1 MGIWGLIGELPVA
14 SGVRVVAEVNGEKPR
29 REDQRNSV
37 LLGAIWQPWSS
48 KNIWFDA
55 GVRRGLSAGVADWQ
69 FTLGL
74 TFGFSVSSLNR

>member
-1 MGIWGLIGELPVA
+1 
-14 SGVRVVAEVNGEKPR
+14 VVAESTERSPAR
-29 REDQRNSV
+29 RPAKLL